1 MKRVIV
7 RYTVKSDRA
16 EENADYVRKVFAA
29 LAASA
34 PGGFRYMTFQ
44 ADDGVSFTHIAS
56 IETEDGSNPL
66 GDTPAFKQ
74 FQADLEDRCKV
85 PPAATTVNLVG
96 SYRFMD

>member
-16 EENADYVRKVFAA
+16 EENADRVRKVFAA
-29 LAASA
+29 LAAL
-34 PGGFRYMTFQ
+34 RYMTFQ
-44 ADDGVSFTHIAS
+44 SDDGVSFTHIVS

-74 FQADLEDRCKV
+74 FQANLKDRYEV
-85 PPAATTVNLVG
+85 PHAATTVNLVG